1 MFSIVTS
8 RLLTPHNGRSLT
20 SVRCCEALSVYVYGW
35 WLAAISGLCA
45 GAFGAGFLV
54 VAPGVG
60 RIVFFSCHSGLAC
73 HSIAASPCGLPVP
86 APPYVPHC
94 AMVARQHDG
103 SCASRVVS
111 LVRMGTA
118 ACVSMGATF
127 AGCAFRLKR
136 EACHRSILFPCRI
149 PCGDVRMRVSFCL
162 SACIRRNRR
171 G

>member
-111 LVRMGTA
+111 LVRVGTA
-118 ACVSMGATF
+118 ACVYGRSFCRLCIPSEEGSLSPFHFVSMSHPLW
-127 AGCAFRLKR
+127 GCADAGQLLPFGLY
-136 EACHRSILFPCRI
+136 SP
-149 PCGDVRMRVSFCL
+149 
-162 SACIRRNRR
+162 
-171 G
+171 